1 MHCAKLSDKCQL
13 KIRYTN
19 IISNIY
25 FLILCSQDMEFKY
38 LLCGL
43 LGVVFLPSLA
53 HSDVTLTT
61 PSHHTK
67 PIGEDHLLSVL
78 TNMHHSHTFSHLGTN
93 EKIMLV
99 ELLAAAEVD
108 AVTHYIDTVGFSKFL
123 LLIDGENTGVLS
135 VHISTCVF

>member
-1 MHCAKLSDKCQL
+1 
-13 KIRYTN
+13 
-19 IISNIY
+19 
-25 FLILCSQDMEFKY
+25 MEFKY

-67 PIGEDHLLSVL
+67 PIGEDHLLIVL
-78 TNMHHSHTFSHLGTN
+78 TNMHHSHTYSHLGTN

-123 LLIDGENTGVLS
+123 LLIDGELTFQKNIIVFLKLSKKELYLMSYLEYYVTVLILIQQK
-135 VHISTCVF
+135 HLLFLIII

>member
-1 MHCAKLSDKCQL
+1 
-13 KIRYTN
+13 
-19 IISNIY
+19 
-25 FLILCSQDMEFKY
+25 MEFKY

-43 LGVVFLPSLA
+43 LGVVFLPSIA

-78 TNMHHSHTFSHLGTN
+78 TNMHHSHTFNHLGTN

-123 LLIDGENTGVLS
+123 LLIDGELTFQKFNIVFLKLSKKELYLMSYLEYYVTVL
-135 VHISTCVF
+135 VLIQQSTFYFS

>member
-1 MHCAKLSDKCQL
+1 
-13 KIRYTN
+13 
-19 IISNIY
+19 
-25 FLILCSQDMEFKY
+25 MEFKY

-53 HSDVTLTT
+53 YSDVTLTT

-67 PIGEDHLLSVL
+67 PIGEDHLLTVL

-123 LLIDGENTGVLS
+123 LLIDGELTFQKKYYCLFKIFQKRIIFDELFRILCDCS
-135 VHISTCVF
+135 RTCTYTTKAPFISHN

>member
-1 MHCAKLSDKCQL
+1 
-13 KIRYTN
+13 
-19 IISNIY
+19 
-25 FLILCSQDMEFKY
+25 MEFKY

-78 TNMHHSHTFSHLGTN
+78 TNLHHSHTFSHLGTQQ
-93 EKIMLV
+93 KIMLV

-123 LLIDGENTGVLS
+123 LLIDGELTFPKNIIVFLKLSKKELYLMSYLEYYVTVL
-135 VHISTCVF
+135 VLIQQSTFYFS